1 MVLNINRTTLI
12 MVSSPRDQPT
22 KDHHFASTSSSSSFT
37 FNTTSLVFVVAA
49 SDAAALKKAL
59 SDANEGG
66 VVDLGVL
73 AARGGGPACVV
84 EGKLRSSA

>member
-1 MVLNINRTTLI
+1 MY
-12 MVSSPRDQPT
+12 SSPARPSACSQNRAPLEP
-22 KDHHFASTSSSSSFT
+22 FF
-37 FNTTSLVFVVAA
+37 
-49 SDAAALKKAL
+49 AAALKKAL

>member
-1 MVLNINRTTLI
+1 MAKVKPWALPPLFEWLRRACGGLPDDEL
-12 MVSSPRDQPT
+12 VR
-22 KDHHFASTSSSSSFT
+22 T
-37 FNTTSLVFVVAA
+37 FNAGIGLVFVVAA

-84 EGKLRSSA
+84 EGKLRSSSA

>member
-1 MVLNINRTTLI
+1 MC
-12 MVSSPRDQPT
+12 PT
-22 KDHHFASTSSSSSFT
+22 RSLGGRLRRACGGLPDDELVRT
-37 FNTTSLVFVVAA
+37 FNAGIGLVFVVAA

-84 EGKLRSSA
+84 EGKLRSSSA